1 MTFASTS
8 RELTGTRIEA
18 VLDRIVACAAS
29 LVTGTGP
36 PRVFVELGR
45 HPRLFRAWLPFGAAL
60 LLGDLPRADTELVIL
75 RTAWNCRCRYEW
87 VQHVGL
93 AARAGVPA
101 AQIEAVPNG
110 EHADGWSDR
119 QGTLLRAVDELHVGR
134 QLQDATLDDLA
145 RLLSDRQV
153 LELCMLVGHYEMLAM
168 VLSSRHVEPEP
179 GALARLSGSLAAIAD
194 ELR

>member
-1 MTFASTS
+1 
-8 RELTGTRIEA
+8 
-18 VLDRIVACAAS
+18 
-29 LVTGTGP
+29 
-36 PRVFVELGR
+36 
-45 HPRLFRAWLPFGAAL
+45 
-60 LLGDLPRADTELVIL
+60 
-75 RTAWNCRCRYEW
+75 
-87 VQHVGL
+87 
-93 AARAGVPA
+93 
-101 AQIEAVPNG
+101 
-110 EHADGWSDR
+110 
-119 QGTLLRAVDELHVGR
+119 VDELHVGR